1 MTQLLN
7 GKLLSQQ
14 IKDEIKETVAQTTF
28 PNGRPPHLAAI
39 LVGDDGASRTYV
51 NHKIKACEYVGM
63 NSTVLRFE
71 QDITEDALLGEV
83 QKLNEDHSIDGF
95 IVQLPLPNHINSDR
109 VLQAIDPAKDVDGF
123 HPINIGRMTL
133 NLPSYLP
140 ATPMGIVTLLE
151 RNDIETSGKHCV
163 VVGRSN
169 IVGRPM
175 SILMSRSAKVGNC
188 TVTLCHSRT
197 QDLEQHTK
205 AADILIVALGKAEF
219 IDKQHV
225 KEGAV
230 VIDVGITRIEDSS
243 MKRGFR
249 LVGDVHFDNV
259 QEQCSWITPV
269 PGGVGPMTV
278 VSLLQNTLLAAQKA
292 IYK

>member
-28 PNGRPPHLAAI
+28 PNGRPLHLAAI

-63 NSTVLRFE
+63 NSTVLRFD

-83 QKLNEDHSIDGF
+83 QKLNKDHSIDGF
-95 IVQLPLPNHINSDR
+95 IVQLPLPNHINSNR

-140 ATPMGIVTLLE
+140 ATPMGIITLLE
-151 RNDIETSGKHCV
+151 RNEIETSGKHCV

-230 VIDVGITRIEDSS
+230 VIDVGITRIEDSI

-292 IYK
+292 VY

>member
-1 MTQLLN
+1 
-7 GKLLSQQ
+7 
-14 IKDEIKETVAQTTF
+14 
-28 PNGRPPHLAAI
+28 
-39 LVGDDGASRTYV
+39 
-51 NHKIKACEYVGM
+51 M

-71 QDITEDALLGEV
+71 KDITEDALLGEV
-83 QKLNEDHSIDGF
+83 QKLNDDDSIDGF

-175 SILMSRSAKVGNC
+175 SILMSRSAK
-188 TVTLCHSRT
+188 
-197 QDLEQHTK
+197 
-205 AADILIVALGKAEF
+205 
-219 IDKQHV
+219 
-225 KEGAV
+225 
-230 VIDVGITRIEDSS
+230 
-243 MKRGFR
+243 
-249 LVGDVHFDNV
+249 
-259 QEQCSWITPV
+259 SW
-269 PGGVGPMTV
+269 
-278 VSLLQNTLLAAQKA
+278 
-292 IYK
+292 

>member
-7 GKLLSQQ
+7 GKVLSQQ
-14 IKDEIKETVAQTTF
+14 IKDEIKETVAQTNF

-51 NHKIKACEYVGM
+51 NHKVKACEYVGM

-71 QDITEDALLGEV
+71 QDITEDALLDEV
-83 QKLNEDHSIDGF
+83 QKLNENHSIDGF
-95 IVQLPLPNHINSDR
+95 IVQLPLPNHINSNK

-140 ATPMGIVTLLE
+140 ATPMGIITLLE
-151 RNDIETSGKHCV
+151 RNDIETNGKHCV
-163 VVGRSN
+163 VIGRSN

-197 QDLEQHTK
+197 QDLEQYTK

-219 IDKQHV
+219 IDKHHV
-225 KEGAV
+225 KDGAV
-230 VIDVGITRIEDSS
+230 IIDVGITRIEDSS

-259 QEQCSWITPV
+259 REQCSWITPV

-292 IYK
+292 VY

>member
-7 GKLLSQQ
+7 GKVLSQH
-14 IKDEIKETVAQTTF
+14 IKDEIKETVAQINF

-51 NHKIKACEYVGM
+51 NHKVKACEYVGM

-71 QDITEDALLGEV
+71 QDITEDALLDEV
-83 QKLNEDHSIDGF
+83 QKLNENHSIDGF
-95 IVQLPLPNHINSDR
+95 IVQLPLPNHINSDK

-140 ATPMGIVTLLE
+140 ATPMGIITLLE

-163 VVGRSN
+163 VIGRSN

-197 QDLEQHTK
+197 QDLEQYTK

-219 IDKQHV
+219 IDKHHV
-225 KEGAV
+225 KDGAV
-230 VIDVGITRIEDSS
+230 IIDVGITRIEDSS

-259 QEQCSWITPV
+259 REQCSWITPV

-292 IYK
+292 VY